1 MKKLSK
7 VVLFLLLCGV
17 VLFTANKIFKEKF
30 VTDNRQTYMADTLY
44 ELPENSVEVAVC
56 GSSQI
61 AFGVSGM
68 ELYEK
73 YGISAYSTGSPN
85 QAILCSYG
93 WLRELDKTQDI
104 KVCLLDVSQ
113 MTEINRES
121 FYRQAIDPM
130 RLSRNKIDIVRRHLA
145 EDENADSLFSYVC
158 PLVKYHARW
167 EELTRTDFRYTVEDS
182 SLYRGNFPT
191 DYNYSF
197 ASYNNLMK
205 TEPKTTGEK
214 ALLEDRSVE
223 ALRAIK
229 DYCDENDIALV
240 LFKTPKEDWT
250 ESYQK
255 QMREMAN
262 ELDVPLLDYATE
274 EGCRELGLDYYTDF
288 KDPQHL
294 NLRGADKL
302 SDALGVYLTEH
313 YDLTDFR
320 VTNPMD
326 DAVLEDYHAVKR
338 KAYFKTEGDVVTYLT
353 QLGEEYLSTGDYDV
367 ILQLT
372 DDAVCQLWTEE
383 MQAAF
388 ESCGF
393 ETDIASLEGKTY
405 AAYIA
410 GGTTEEKTGTS
421 RELVLTGTMTNG
433 GTLEATSI
441 LRENRQK
448 DAEIKAGGTSGNY
461 TGFGLNLLLYDHT
474 QNVIAEE
481 CTIARCPDGVLRANF
496 VPDR

>member
-7 VVLFLLLCGV
+7 VALFILLCGV
-17 VLFTANKIFKEKF
+17 VFFTADRIFKEKF

-68 ELYEK
+68 ELYEG

-85 QAILCSYG
+85 QAVLCSFG
-93 WLRELDKTQDI
+93 WLRELDSRQDI

-130 RLSRNKIDIVRRHLA
+130 RLSWNKIDIVRRHLA
-145 EDENADSLFSYVC
+145 EDEDSDSLLSYLC

-167 EELTRTDFRYTVEDS
+167 EELTRTDFQYTVEDS
-182 SLYRGNFPT
+182 PLYCGNFPT

-197 ASYNNLMK
+197 TDYHALMK
-205 TEPKTTGEK
+205 SESEKTEEKT
-214 ALLEDRSVE
+214 LLEEQSVE
-223 ALRAIK
+223 ALRSIK
-229 DYCDENDIALV
+229 EYCDENDIALV

-250 ESYQK
+250 ESYQE
-255 QMREMAN
+255 QMRELADEM
-262 ELDVPLLDYATE
+262 DVPLLDYATE
-274 EGCRELGLDYYTDF
+274 AGCRELGLDYYTDF

-302 SDALGVYLTEH
+302 SDALGAYLTEH

-320 VTNPMD
+320 ETSPMD
-326 DAVLEDYHAVKR
+326 DAVLEEYHAVKR
-338 KAYFKTEGDVVTYLT
+338 SAYFKTESDVVSYLT
-353 QLGEEYLSTGDYDV
+353 QLSEDYLSTGEYDL

-372 DDAVCQLWTEE
+372 DDAVCPLWTEE
-383 MQAAF
+383 MQEAF

-410 GGTTEEKTGTS
+410 GGTVTEKTGGS

-433 GTLEATSI
+433 GTLEAASVP
-441 LRENRQK
+441 RENRQQ
-448 DAEIKAGGTSGNY
+448 DAEIKAGGKSGNY
-461 TGFGLNLLLYDHT
+461 TGFGLNLLLYDNT

>member
-7 VVLFLLLCGV
+7 VALFILLCV
-17 VLFTANKIFKEKF
+17 VVFLTANRIFKEKF

-44 ELPENSVEVAVC
+44 ELPEDSVEVAVC

-61 AFGVSGM
+61 AFGISGM

-85 QAILCSYG
+85 QSILCSLG
-93 WLRELDKTQDI
+93 WLRELDKRQDI

-130 RLSRNKIDIVRRHLA
+130 RLSWNKIDIVRRHLA
-145 EDENADSLFSYVC
+145 EDEDADSLFSYLC

-182 SLYRGNFPT
+182 PLYRGNFPT

-197 ASYNNLMK
+197 TDYNALMK
-205 TEPKTTGEK
+205 TEPGETDET
-214 ALLEDRSVE
+214 LLEEQSVE
-223 ALRAIK
+223 ALRLIQA
-229 DYCDENDIALV
+229 YCDENDIALV

-250 ESYQK
+250 ESYQS
-255 QMREMAN
+255 QMKELAEEMN
-262 ELDVPLLDYATE
+262 LPLLDYAAA
-274 EGCRELGLDYYTDF
+274 EGCRELGLDFYTDF

-302 SDALGVYLTEH
+302 SDALGAYLTEH

-320 VTNPMD
+320 ETGPMD
-326 DAVLEDYHAVKR
+326 DAVLEKYHAVKR
-338 KAYFKTEGDVVTYLT
+338 EAYFKTESDVVSYLN
-353 QLGEEYLSTGDYDV
+353 QMREDYLSTGEYDL

-372 DDAVCQLWTEE
+372 DDAVCSLWTDE
-383 MQAAF
+383 MQDAF
-388 ESCGF
+388 ASCGLQ
-393 ETDIASLEGKTY
+393 TDIASLEGKTY
-405 AAYIA
+405 AAYIT
-410 GGTTEEKTGTS
+410 GGKTVEKTGGA

-433 GTLEATSI
+433 GTLEAVSAPK
-441 LRENRQK
+441 ENRQK

-461 TGFGLNLLLYDHT
+461 TGFGLNLLLYDNT